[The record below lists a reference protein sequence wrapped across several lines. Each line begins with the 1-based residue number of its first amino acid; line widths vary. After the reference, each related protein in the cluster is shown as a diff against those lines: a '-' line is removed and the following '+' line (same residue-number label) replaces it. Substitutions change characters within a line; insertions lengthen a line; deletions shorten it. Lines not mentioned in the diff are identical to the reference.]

1 MSTNGLLDKISRFFN
16 PGYVITISA
25 SDADK
30 TVLDKVTDTLKA
42 NGFILV
48 QENSH
53 PVRRGY
59 LLASYLKSFSSERN
73 DCIYATCHYPKI
85 EYPEKRLETLGL
97 IMQNEVR
104 GREPAI
110 KSKMDELADL
120 LLNEISK
127 CVSKEK
133 TFVARR
139 TTSPSSG

>member
-1 MSTNGLLDKISRFFN
+1 MNTNGLFDKISRFIN
-16 PGYVITISA
+16 PGYVISLSV

-30 TVLDKVTDTLKA
+30 TVLGKIINTLKD

-59 LLASYLKSFSSERN
+59 LLASYLKSFSTERN
-73 DCIYATCHYPKI
+73 DCIYATCHYPTT
-85 EYPEKRLETLGL
+85 EYPERRLESIGL

-110 KSKMDELADL
+110 KSKMDKLGDL
-120 LLNEISK
+120 LLDEVSK
-127 CVSKEK
+127 YVGKEK
-133 TFVARR
+133 TFETRR
-139 TTSPSSG
+139 ATSPSSS